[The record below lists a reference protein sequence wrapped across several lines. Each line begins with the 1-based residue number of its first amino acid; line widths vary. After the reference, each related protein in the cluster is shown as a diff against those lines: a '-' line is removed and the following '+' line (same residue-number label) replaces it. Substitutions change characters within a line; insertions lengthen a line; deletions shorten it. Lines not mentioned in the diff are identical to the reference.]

1 MFSISIIA
9 VKFGRMSKKQHD
21 IIQAEVE
28 KLRLREQRMDGSTNL
43 QRTEPQVYQATSTSP
58 QPGHTIPHSLWTGR
72 WDTSCSARSCSA
84 PRMQLQKDPLVHHSN
99 TPEKTHSEAFLR
111 KSYLRE
117 QQLHQ
122 EHPRPTVFQGAET
135 YGNVISG
142 CLLPE
147 CVISATELGESIGTG
162 WRYNPCF

>member
-21 IIQAEVE
+21 IIQAEVQ
-28 KLRLREQRMDGSTNL
+28 KL
-43 QRTEPQVYQATSTSP
+43 QREGPSSLQKTEPQMDQPTSTSP
-58 QPGHTIPHSLWTGR
+58 ELGHTIPHSLWTGR
-72 WDTSCSARSCSA
+72 WDSSCSARSCSA

-117 QQLHQ
+117 QQLHL
-122 EHPRPTVFQGAET
+122 EHTRPTVFQGVES
-135 YGNVISG
+135 YGNIISS

-147 CVISATELGESIGTG
+147 CVISATELGEYIKTF
-162 WRYNPCF
+162 WRYNRCF